1 MRQRLPFP
9 ILYEDNDLIVIDK
22 PAGMLT
28 THTRAKETNTAEE
41 WLNDYVRKGQMKSRK
56 HVWLVHRLD
65 RETSGV
71 MMFAKTERVAE
82 AFRANWNELTE
93 KTYVARVEGVLEE
106 EKGVFES
113 WLREDDDGYKVRSV
127 SAPSSVFRQ
136 KSKGLR
142 QPKLARTEWRRLS
155 TCDGTTLVEVS
166 LKSGR
171 KNQIRVH
178 FSEAGHPVVGD
189 VKYGGQKASRLYL
202 DSLRLRFRHPHTGE
216 WMAVDHLSPLTPNP
230 SSMNA
235 VFFDL
240 DGTLFDTKADLAATV
255 NHTRRDLGLVEWS
268 EENVIAHVGQG
279 AKYLL
284 TNSIPECPY
293 EEVWEI
299 FKSHYAEHCVE
310 RVQPYPG
317 VVRTLGELRDRGW
330 LLGVNTNKPNF
341 AVKLILEKFGF
352 TRYFGSAVVAGGDGI
367 PLKPDAQ
374 SIRECASRL
383 RGHRLS
389 SHDWM
394 VGDSWTDMQCATNAG
409 VKGAFCTFGFGR
421 LKEARFTVKINRFDE
436 LLMHLKAEEQF

>member
-1 MRQRLPFP
+1 
-9 ILYEDNDLIVIDK
+9 
-22 PAGMLT
+22 
-28 THTRAKETNTAEE
+28 
-41 WLNDYVRKGQMKSRK
+41 
-56 HVWLVHRLD
+56 
-65 RETSGV
+65 
-71 MMFAKTERVAE
+71 
-82 AFRANWNELTE
+82 
-93 KTYVARVEGVLEE
+93 
-106 EKGVFES
+106 
-113 WLREDDDGYKVRSV
+113 
-127 SAPSSVFRQ
+127 
-136 KSKGLR
+136 
-142 QPKLARTEWRRLS
+142 
-155 TCDGTTLVEVS
+155 
-166 LKSGR
+166 
-171 KNQIRVH
+171 
-178 FSEAGHPVVGD
+178 
-189 VKYGGQKASRLYL
+189 
-202 DSLRLRFRHPHTGE
+202 
-216 WMAVDHLSPLTPNP
+216 
-230 SSMNA
+230 MNA

-255 NHTRRDLGLVEWS
+255 NHTRRDLGLAEWP
-268 EENVIAHVGQG
+268 EEQVIANVGQG

-284 TNSIPECPY
+284 TNSIPEVVGPEADHVRTY

-310 RVQPYPG
+310 RVLPYPG

-330 LLGVNTNKPNF
+330 LMGVNTNKPNF

-421 LKEARFTVKINRFDE
+421 LKDSRFTVKINRFDE
-436 LLMHLKAEEQF
+436 LLRHLKAEE